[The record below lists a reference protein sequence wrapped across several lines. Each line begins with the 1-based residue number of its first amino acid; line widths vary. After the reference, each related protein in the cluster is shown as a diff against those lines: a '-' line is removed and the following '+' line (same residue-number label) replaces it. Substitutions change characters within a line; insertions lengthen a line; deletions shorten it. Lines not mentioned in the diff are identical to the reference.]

1 MGRKWSEIAWCGG
14 WLFTELH
21 KPPSVNGLE
30 LSCSMRLA
38 VRGPTFS
45 NQHVGVPSARS
56 GTTAASNPLAGR
68 RRAVSNHGRCRSAT
82 TSRLDLKSSK
92 KTRWT

>member
-30 LSCSMRLA
+30 LRVSSCDWQCVVQPSATNTSVCR
-38 VRGPTFS
+38 VRGLVPQPPPIPS
-45 NQHVGVPSARS
+45 QGVVAP
-56 GTTAASNPLAGR
+56 
-68 RRAVSNHGRCRSAT
+68 
-82 TSRLDLKSSK
+82 
-92 KTRWT
+92 